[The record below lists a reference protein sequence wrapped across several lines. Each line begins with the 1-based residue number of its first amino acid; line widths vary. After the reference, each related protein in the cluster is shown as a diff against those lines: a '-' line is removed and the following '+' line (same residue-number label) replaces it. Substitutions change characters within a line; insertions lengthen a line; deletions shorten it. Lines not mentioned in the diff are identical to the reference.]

1 MQRPDVSDIS
11 RKHSTDANTDRK
23 SGRATFDNDGRGVW
37 EWQVSTGVFTRTIT
51 EDQLTKLATT
61 DLQLVD
67 GPIPGSRSG
76 WLYETGE
83 HTATNLPR
91 VAPPPRARTTTAPTR
106 SSSGPVARLL
116 KRLAGA

>member
-1 MQRPDVSDIS
+1 MTVSDS
-11 RKHSTDANTDRK
+11 SAKLSTRAADRK
-23 SGRATFDNDGRGVW
+23 SGRATFDNDGRSVW

-67 GPIPGSRSG
+67 GPAPRSG

-83 HTATNLPR
+83 H
-91 VAPPPRARTTTAPTR
+91 VAKPRARSIAAPARTPTR
-106 SSSGPVARLL
+106 TGPVARLL
-116 KRLAGA
+116 KRIAGA